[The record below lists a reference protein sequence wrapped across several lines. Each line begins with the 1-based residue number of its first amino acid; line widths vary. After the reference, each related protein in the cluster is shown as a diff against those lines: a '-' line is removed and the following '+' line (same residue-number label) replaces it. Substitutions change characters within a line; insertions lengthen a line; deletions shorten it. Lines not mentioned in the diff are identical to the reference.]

1 MRRALAVLGLAA
13 LGAAALLVIA
23 FLLLGRP
30 GADGET
36 ASPIPADPIPRV
48 QVRAQLTPRSVLFG
62 DTVTARLDVTLN
74 QDRIDPES
82 VRVVTDF
89 APWRAIGPPERTR
102 RDGKESTHLR
112 TTFVL
117 RCLASVCM
125 PPDEALPYELEPA
138 TVTYDAL
145 GAQAPSGLRAV
156 ARWPTLVVNTRLDA
170 SADVPR
176 PRPGFPARGGSPF
189 ASPWRADLISMP
201 PVSYRV
207 DPETARIPLFAG
219 AGVFAVL
226 GLGLAYLG
234 RPRRRPEPEPEPVPV
249 EPEPQVTPLEQALAL
264 LEDSST
270 TDGAADR
277 RRALELVAA
286 ELRGR
291 GNDHLADLA
300 RGLAW
305 SRQTP
310 AHERTSGLAEEARP
324 ALGLDAQEEEEV
336 AEEPEQREEQE
347 KEQDEK
353 PVP

>member
-1 MRRALAVLGLAA
+1 MRRVLAVLGLVA
-13 LGAAALLVIA
+13 LGGATLFLIA
-23 FLLLGRP
+23 FLLWSRP
-30 GADGET
+30 GADEET
-36 ASPIPADPIPRV
+36 ASPVPADPVPRV
-48 QVRAQLTPRSVLFG
+48 QVRTLLIPRTVLFG

-74 QDRIDPES
+74 RERIDPES
-82 VRVVTDF
+82 VRVATDF
-89 APWRAIGPPERTR
+89 APWRLVGRPERIR
-102 RDGKESTHLR
+102 RDGKTSTHLR

-125 PPDEALPYELEPA
+125 PPDEALPYSLEPA

-145 GAQAPSGLRAV
+145 GAQAASGLRAV

-170 SADVPR
+170 SADMPR

-201 PVSYRV
+201 PASYRV

-219 AGVFAVL
+219 AGVFALL

-234 RPRRRPEPEPEPVPV
+234 WPRRRPEPEPEPVPV

-264 LEDSST
+264 LEDPST

-291 GNDHLADLA
+291 GNDDLADVA

-305 SRQTP
+305 SRQSP
-310 AHERTSGLAEEARP
+310 AHERTSGLAEVARP
-324 ALGLDAQEEEEV
+324 ALGIDSEEDV
-336 AEEPEQREEQE
+336 AEEPEEEEQ
-347 KEQDEK
+347 EQDEK